1 MSNNIL
7 IYCETLKVLNLIVD
21 QAVKSF
27 ELQILHE
34 NNSDHVEPESAI
46 DIQETVTEAQL
57 NSGSEPVS
65 GNKTAESD
73 DEPAPPVNYVHKNE
87 GNKSFKFN
95 TNLPR
100 IFRIG
105 PAYFHE
111 ERQTVQQKLIPTKF
125 VLESIVSKLREF
137 RGPSAAVEKSLM
149 ARPGMQVFQ
158 IFRIDYF
165 QLFKCFVMV
174 KRHLESRRMNLKLR
188 RLTSVGARP
197 LTTQIGLDNVV
208 VDTEC
213 NRQND
218 EEKASP
224 VVSESEKKGF

>member
-1 MSNNIL
+1 MLNNIL

-34 NNSDHVEPESAI
+34 NNSDRVEPEPAI
-46 DIQETVTEAQL
+46 DIQETFTEAEL
-57 NSGSEPVS
+57 NSEPVS
-65 GNKTAESD
+65 GNETAKSE
-73 DEPAPPVNYVHKNE
+73 DEPALPVNEVDKNE

-95 TNLPR
+95 TYLPR
-100 IFRIG
+100 IVRIG
-105 PAYFHE
+105 PAYYPE
-111 ERQTVQQKLIPTKF
+111 ARKTVQQKMIPSKF
-125 VLESIVSKLREF
+125 VLESIVCKLREF
-137 RGPSAAVEKSLM
+137 IEPSAAVEKSLM

-158 IFRIDYF
+158 MFRIDYF

-174 KRHLESRRMNLKLR
+174 KRHLESRRMNLKLE
-188 RLTSVGARP
+188 RLTSVSARP
-197 LTTQIGLDNVV
+197 LATQMALDNAV
-208 VDTEC
+208 VDTEY

-218 EEKASP
+218 QERVSP